1 MFFPEQMN
9 PDDRFHDYTVRM
21 GQVQIRLSANERKE
35 PDRTGILG
43 RNACQ
48 TLQQGKKIT
57 KKGDQKQ

>member
-1 MFFPEQMN
+1 MFFLEQMN

-48 TLQQGKKIT
+48 TLQQGKK
-57 KKGDQKQ
+57 

>member
-9 PDDRFHDYTVRM
+9 PDDRFHDCTVRM

-48 TLQQGKKIT
+48 TLQQGKKT

>member
-9 PDDRFHDYTVRM
+9 PDDRFHDCTVRM
-21 GQVQIRLSANERKE
+21 GQVQIRLSANEWKE

-48 TLQQGKKIT
+48 TLQQGKK
-57 KKGDQKQ
+57 